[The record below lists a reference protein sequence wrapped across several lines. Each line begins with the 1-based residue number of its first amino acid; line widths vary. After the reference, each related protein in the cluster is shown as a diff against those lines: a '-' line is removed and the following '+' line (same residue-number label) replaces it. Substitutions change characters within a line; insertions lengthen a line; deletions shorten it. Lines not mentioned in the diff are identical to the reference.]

1 MVILMVKKNNPSL
14 SQFDQIVIGR
24 IFSEDFAQPAVND
37 HWFYKNKAV
46 AQISSAVKAIRNAT
60 NQHDFSTAIAQ
71 ANAFLDAA
79 YDYEFIDLTDKS
91 KWLYEI
97 AQATRVQTIGEH
109 Q

>member
-1 MVILMVKKNNPSL
+1 MKKNALNTNSD
-14 SQFDQIVIGR
+14 QFDLAIVNR
-24 IFSEDFAQPAVND
+24 LLADDFAQPKKCDSA
-37 HWFYKNKAV
+37 FYKEKATN
-46 AQISSAVKAIRNAT
+46 QIASAVKSIRNAT

>member
-1 MVILMVKKNNPSL
+1 MNKSSSKTKPTS
-14 SQFDQIVIGR
+14 FDKTVYAR
-24 IFSEDFAQPAVND
+24 LHADDFAQPAVND
-37 HWFYKNKAV
+37 PWFYKNKAI

-60 NQHDFSTAIAQ
+60 NQHDFSTAITQ

>member
-1 MVILMVKKNNPSL
+1 MKKNALNTNSD
-14 SQFDQIVIGR
+14 QFDLVIVNR
-24 IFSEDFAQPAVND
+24 LLADDFAQPLVND
-37 HWFYKNKAV
+37 YGFYKNKAI

-60 NQHDFSTAIAQ
+60 NQHDFSTAITQ

-97 AQATRVQTIGEH
+97 AQATRVQTIGE
-109 Q
+109 QQ